1 MTEEKNYW
9 MRRVQSGQLSR
20 RRFVGGA
27 AAAGVG
33 AAAFGLV
40 GCGDDDDGGTTATGT
55 TASGTTAAASATTA
69 AATTP
74 ASSVQKG
81 GTYRVTS
88 ANNTWDTFDAD
99 RSRFTPVSALVGLT
113 NLGIVQWK
121 SFANAIME
129 GGFASKWEQPDKLTT
144 VFTLR
149 DGMTWQNKAPV
160 NGRAATADDIAS
172 FIKRNKESKTL
183 DGTADTNFYRATQ
196 YANVESVAV
205 TDAKTV
211 TVKFSKPDPF
221 FLNTLAGSYA
231 KVQAPDAIKAFEKD
245 YSQLKAEH
253 AIGTGAF
260 TVKEF
265 AAEGKSRFERF
276 DKYYAGTN
284 FDAIEWFPLFT
295 DQTAQQVA
303 FENKQLDLFAPTQVK
318 VLEDLNKRF
327 AGKITHTKSF
337 SANPQAGTY
346 AAGGPPW
353 NDPKK
358 IGAIFMALD
367 RRSVITSLLQ
377 GQASLSGNVPPP
389 QAAFGI
395 NEKELITFPGYK
407 EDRAAEEKEAKAM
420 WDAAGGPALGDIT
433 VDIPDI
439 WEGLYSGGAAL
450 ITTQLKKVLGNN
462 FVAKVENYT
471 TISTKVTKAQ
481 YGNGNNNIW
490 YGWIS
495 DIQDLEPTLSNYLI
509 YNSSQPQWAQFQVKS
524 DKIDAL
530 TKQAVDEFDQAKR
543 KEIGKEV
550 NRELLRNYGAGIP
563 YTLNGINNILTW
575 SYLKFTEFAPFTSH
589 HQYGA
594 GWYFDQKDANWAGR
608 PA

>member
-231 KVQAPDAIKAFEKD
+231 KVQAPDAIMSFEKD
-245 YSQLKAEH
+245 YSQL
-253 AIGTGAF
+253 
-260 TVKEF
+260 
-265 AAEGKSRFERF
+265 
-276 DKYYAGTN
+276 
-284 FDAIEWFPLFT
+284 
-295 DQTAQQVA
+295 
-303 FENKQLDLFAPTQVK
+303 
-318 VLEDLNKRF
+318 
-327 AGKITHTKSF
+327 
-337 SANPQAGTY
+337 
-346 AAGGPPW
+346 
-353 NDPKK
+353 
-358 IGAIFMALD
+358 
-367 RRSVITSLLQ
+367 
-377 GQASLSGNVPPP
+377 
-389 QAAFGI
+389 
-395 NEKELITFPGYK
+395 
-407 EDRAAEEKEAKAM
+407 
-420 WDAAGGPALGDIT
+420 
-433 VDIPDI
+433 
-439 WEGLYSGGAAL
+439 
-450 ITTQLKKVLGNN
+450 
-462 FVAKVENYT
+462 
-471 TISTKVTKAQ
+471 
-481 YGNGNNNIW
+481 
-490 YGWIS
+490 
-495 DIQDLEPTLSNYLI
+495 
-509 YNSSQPQWAQFQVKS
+509 
-524 DKIDAL
+524 
-530 TKQAVDEFDQAKR
+530 
-543 KEIGKEV
+543 
-550 NRELLRNYGAGIP
+550 
-563 YTLNGINNILTW
+563 
-575 SYLKFTEFAPFTSH
+575 
-589 HQYGA
+589 
-594 GWYFDQKDANWAGR
+594 
-608 PA
+608 